1 MNPVLAS
8 VLLLGVFVTVS
19 YAGDDDIKTIGDFLK
34 KFAHINIEEVLQN
47 DRLFQAYH
55 KCFLE
60 QGPCTPEAKEMRNV
74 IPSLV
79 KTACDGCSPDQ
90 KKELKKHLD
99 YAKNN
104 RAKEWEELL
113 DKYDP
118 KREILEKF
126 FSSVPDK

>member
-19 YAGDDDIKTIGDFLK
+19 YAGEEEIKTIGDFLK

-60 QGPCTPEAKEMRNV
+60 QGPCTPEAREMR
-74 IPSLV
+74 SKL
-79 KTACDGCSPDQ
+79 
-90 KKELKKHLD
+90 ELFVFYLPFFWGEYFELFLIEIEFYDCIIEIFSTHLF
-99 YAKNN
+99 YS
-104 RAKEWEELL
+104 RG
-113 DKYDP
+113 
-118 KREILEKF
+118 IF
-126 FSSVPDK
+126 FSLTN